1 MIAEGKEVNTD
12 LALPNAIQFLT
23 IVEAFNA
30 TGLIKSNSET
40 YNTIVKESGL
50 YRQPKADMKLAQNI
64 EHRFADIDAKSVPER
79 KENEKPKSKVTKTFQ
94 QWKAEKEK
102 NAAINASNKAENKAV
117 KESVVQYTN
126 DNTKFYTKTQ
136 LAIIFETIGYDLNRD
151 DFDLIAE
158 SLGYKQIV
166 K

>member
-1 MIAEGKEVNTD
+1 
-12 LALPNAIQFLT
+12 
-23 IVEAFNA
+23 
-30 TGLIKSNSET
+30 
-40 YNTIVKESGL
+40 
-50 YRQPKADMKLAQNI
+50 MKLAQNI
-64 EHRFADIDAKSVPER
+64 EHRFANIDAKSVPER

-136 LAIIFETIGYDLNRD
+136 LAMIFETIGYDLNRD